1 VLQTMTMTDCVS
13 KLPELFTRGADMIAV
28 VLSAHGVQS
37 GTCSPGCCL
46 FTTHKPIATS
56 LITMSNVVI
65 AKKACKRSKK
75 RNRER

>member
-1 VLQTMTMTDCVS
+1 
-13 KLPELFTRGADMIAV
+13 MIAV

-37 GTCSPGCCL
+37 GTCPPGCCL